1 MIKIYCG
8 ISDFLKE
15 KLEKQEIIIDNRRL
29 INGKIIFRA
38 RLNGKMLASSDKNE
52 QLEEFIIKSIEKAN
66 PNERELISANF
77 EPSKEFNFVL
87 VRNKIKKEV
96 WDIPL

>member
-15 KLEKQEIIIDNRRL
+15 KLEKQEIIIDNRIL
-29 INGKIIFRA
+29 INGKIICRA

-52 QLEEFIIKSIEKAN
+52 QLEEFIIKAIEKAN

-77 EPSKEFNFVL
+77 EPLKEFNSVL

-96 WDIPL
+96 WEIPL